1 MATLC
6 AENAARPLAPLVKGG
21 REVGRSTAIACHSR
35 GSPPLA
41 PPCKGG
47 KVGRSTAIDVTRL
60 RLTPPSPPFQGG
72 DRARFS
78 RCGRRAAFVCAIEW
92 PGPARRLRSDA
103 KKRGAS
109 PSPVGKRDRAD
120 RRKRAGEAVRAR
132 LAARAAAV
140 GSRGNGRH
148 ESSPSP
154 ASRSNR
160 RRSDRPWATFSFAT
174 TASGPPRRVRA
185 TCARFHYQLEPAHA
199 GKHLIRSVSIEF
211 VDKRPN
217 SERRG
222 EPALIETDPLEVNV
236 TSELG
241 DEAPSLANLE
251 PMLPPQPVPQ
261 TFRDRLAGRVGPGRP
276 ARRSSASWSLRR
288 RKRRPIEPRR
298 QTPEEIAQAALAL
311 LLAENLPGRGL
322 VKEFY
327 LRLTGIVR
335 QYVEDTTG
343 IRAPEQTTE
352 EFLRDMRSRAA
363 FPPERSVR
371 LAEFLEAADLIKY
384 AGQQPEEGQIDQ
396 AIARA
401 HEFVNLKPS
410 PAAVMAGA
418 MRGLRMRSRGA
429 RSFP

>member
-1 MATLC
+1 MKLFVRVSPR
-6 AENAARPLAPLVKGG
+6 EPRLSDLVEMDVRVESQPDVEIK
-21 REVGRSTAIACHSR
+21 
-35 GSPPLA
+35 PP
-41 PPCKGG
+41 
-47 KVGRSTAIDVTRL
+47 
-60 RLTPPSPPFQGG
+60 
-72 DRARFS
+72 
-78 RCGRRAAFVCAIEW
+78 AF
-92 PGPARRLRSDA
+92 GQ
-103 KKRGAS
+103 
-109 PSPVGKRDRAD
+109 
-120 RRKRAGEAVRAR
+120 
-132 LAARAAAV
+132 AV
-140 GSRGNGRH
+140 GDFLIRDYSERPAEAGAGN
-148 ESSPSP
+148 
-154 ASRSNR
+154 
-160 RRSDRPWATFSFAT
+160 
-174 TASGPPRRVRA
+174 VR
-185 TCARFHYQLEPAHA
+185 RFHYQLEPAHA

-251 PMLPPQPVPQ
+251 PMLPPRPVPQ
-261 TFRDRLAGRVGPGRP
+261 AFAIGWLVAAGLAVLLAILGVVV
-276 ARRSSASWSLRR
+276 LRR

-311 LLAENLPGRGL
+311 LLAENLPARGL

-352 EFLRDMRSRAA
+352 EFLRDMRSRAV

-371 LAEFLEAADLIKY
+371 LAEFLEAADLVKY

-401 HEFVNLKPS
+401 HEFVNLRPS

-418 MRGLRMRSRGA
+418 GCGLRMDQEEQGRFRERISILFFVLADPRTRCGRRA
-429 RSFP
+429 LVAISSASGGPRRFSPA